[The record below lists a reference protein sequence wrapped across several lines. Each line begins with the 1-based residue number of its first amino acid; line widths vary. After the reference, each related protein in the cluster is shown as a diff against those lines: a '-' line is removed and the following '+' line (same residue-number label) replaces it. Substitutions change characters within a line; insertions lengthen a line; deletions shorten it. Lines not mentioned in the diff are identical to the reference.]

1 MSRLQEV
8 YNSYADGGFGSYTVP
23 MRSESLLKDYRL
35 NYQQLLP
42 KDRDAQILDIGCGAG
57 HFVLW
62 LGGLGYQNVL
72 GIDMSE
78 AAIEHCHTHGL
89 KNVELIGDLASFL
102 ESRSEQFDI
111 VTMNDVIEHIPHGD
125 MLQILTLVRK
135 SLRQSGGFII
145 KTLNMGNPGGLYLR
159 YADFTHFVGFT
170 ETSLRQVLLSAGF
183 AKVIVRPY
191 KIPTSTMKRRL
202 WVTVRRLWSW
212 CLNVIL
218 LLELGTD
225 RPTILSKTLLAVA
238 AV

>member
-1 MSRLQEV
+1 MSKLREV
-8 YNSYADGGFGSYTVP
+8 YDSYADGGFGSYTIP
-23 MRSESLLKDYRL
+23 MHSESLLKDYRL
-35 NYQQLLP
+35 NYQPLLP

-62 LGGLGYQNVL
+62 LRELGYQNVV

-78 AAIEHCHTHGL
+78 VAIEHCRANGL
-89 KNVELIGDLASFL
+89 ENVEMIDDLASFL
-102 ESRSEQFDI
+102 ESRLEQFDI

-125 MLQILTLVRK
+125 MMQILPLVRK
-135 SLRQSGGFII
+135 SLRQGGGFIV

-159 YADFTHFVGFT
+159 YADFTHLVAFT
-170 ETSLRQVLLSAGF
+170 ETSLRQVLVSAGF
-183 AKVIVRPY
+183 AKVSVRPY
-191 KIPTSTMKRRL
+191 RIPMSTAKRRL

-238 AV
+238 VV